1 MRLLPHGV
9 AVVLF
14 MAISLAYFA
23 PQLQGRRVAQ
33 HDREQWL
40 GTARELIDYRDSTG
54 RESLWTTTLFCGM
67 PSILISQGY
76 PKNVVEIIDRG
87 LQFLGRP
94 ASYIFLTMLGFYI
107 LLVVVG
113 VNPWL
118 AIPGA
123 IAYGLSTYFLIIVGA
138 GHNAKSHALCYVAP
152 MVAGFIAV
160 FKGKYWGGG
169 LLFGARASGW
179 ASANHLLRWLC
190 AGGACGWLSRHG
202 YSRGATAAV
211 RQSGGRIA
219 CSHAVR
225 RGGEFQ

>member
-1 MRLLPHGV
+1 MRGVLKRLLPHGV

-54 RESLWTTTLFCGM
+54 RESLWTTTLFGGM
-67 PSILISQGY
+67 PSILVSQGY
-76 PKNVVEIIDRG
+76 PKNVVEIVDRG

-107 LLVVVG
+107 LLLVVG

-123 IAYGLSTYFLIIVGA
+123 VAYGLSTYF
-138 GHNAKSHALCYVAP
+138 
-152 MVAGFIAV
+152 IAV
-160 FKGKYWGGG
+160 FRGKY
-169 LLFGARASGW
+169 
-179 ASANHLLRWLC
+179 
-190 AGGACGWLSRHG
+190 
-202 YSRGATAAV
+202 
-211 RQSGGRIA
+211 
-219 CSHAVR
+219 
-225 RGGEFQ
+225 